1 VAERTEDAI
10 LFEEIDDELRQDKA
24 NKLWRFYG
32 KYIVASFVTIVL
44 CVGVYQAWKNHDLK
58 NRQNAGESFATAITL
73 AADNRTEDSY
83 NALSNIIESGTDGY
97 KVLARF
103 SQARLMA
110 QKDNVSG
117 AVIAYH
123 ALAEDKSLDILYRD
137 LAVIL
142 GVLIEL
148 NIAGSDM
155 KMLKDKLRKL
165 TNDNNPWRFSA
176 REISAIIDQKTG
188 LNIEALKVL
197 RDLGNDK
204 LVPKG
209 IRARANELLSVM
221 SK

>member
-197 RDLGNDK
+197 KDLGNDK

>member
-1 VAERTEDAI
+1 MAERTEDAI

-197 RDLGNDK
+197 KDLGNDK